1 MKRRKL
7 LLALALLAA
16 ALLALLRSFSSA
28 PLPPPAPLQ
37 LALPPASPP
46 AGMSLHAL
54 PTGVTHRSAAFAY
67 RGGGFGDRRDFT
79 MSAALIKH
87 PRGDLLID
95 AGFGRDIDAHFARMP
110 LYFRAVTSYEKAV
123 PAVDQLGAVNYPRDR
138 LRGILLTHAHWD
150 HVSGVADF
158 PGAPV
163 FVTAEERRFIAD
175 GGSLTAVA
183 RAIPDANYQT
193 YAFTGPPYLG
203 FPASHDF
210 YGDGS
215 VVIVPAPGHTPGSV
229 IIFVALPD
237 GRRHAF
243 IGDLA
248 WQHEGVERRE
258 ERPWLQRSLADH
270 DPGLVRADLLRIAA
284 ILARFPDFTVVPA
297 HDARS
302 FAALPPL

>member
-1 MKRRKL
+1 MI
-7 LLALALLAA
+7 A
-16 ALLALLRSFSSA
+16 ALVVVVLACLFLRTFSSA
-28 PLPPPAPLQ
+28 PLPPPPPLQ
-37 LALPPASPP
+37 LTLPPASPP

-54 PTGVTHRSAAFAY
+54 PTGFIHRSAAFAY
-67 RGGGFGDRRDFT
+67 RGGAFSDRRDFT

-95 AGFGRDIDAHFARMP
+95 AGFSRDIDAHFARMP
-110 LYFRAVTSYEKAV
+110 LYFRAVTAYEKAV
-123 PAVDQLGAVNYPRDR
+123 PAVDQLDAVDHPRDR

-158 PGAPV
+158 PGTPV
-163 FVTAEERRFIAD
+163 FVTAEERRFIDD

-183 RAIPDANYQT
+183 RAIPGANYQT

-210 YGDGS
+210 YDDGS

-258 ERPWLQRSLADH
+258 ERPWLQRRLADH
-270 DPGLVRADLLRIAA
+270 APELVRADLLRIAA
-284 ILARFPDFTVVPA
+284 ILARFPEFTVIPA